1 MKLLHT
7 FVNTGEMPDVQ
18 YCADDAL
25 VNYLAETM
33 RDGQLKALVQ
43 SDVIAARIFVDTMA
57 QFIQLFLQKAAY
69 QQQRCSFEKKQIE
82 EAAQWSIIKRRDNWQ
97 ALVQRIDDSHREH
110 GFDNLFYSHELG
122 QNEGYKNNALWE
134 SMLNDWAGSIDWMLA
149 QRKRELIDGRRK
161 LQDMQLRNNLTSA
174 IHYIKQHGI
183 ANERFYQAWALMGGR
198 WNVLEYERLQQ
209 VVDFQRR
216 YPILNKIT
224 HQMGRTA
231 DPLGQKSIGY
241 TTGSIGQMEHASQS
255 DITGISMG
263 HDLTSLL
270 PMEWAQ
276 FMDDDMQDIFLQKY
290 VTHRLQTFGYE
301 SHSIN
306 AARNL
311 HKKPARPLGPIIV
324 CVDVSGSMMGEPS
337 KIALSLMMQ
346 LCEMCERKQRDC
358 FLIAFS
364 VTATPIEVLHDRAQL
379 LQFFH
384 RKAEGSTDA
393 RHLMNV
399 MLQLL
404 KSNARYAGADVL
416 WITDFRI
423 PLPEPHYFSEMEQLQ
438 HDGTRFYGL
447 QLGMAENHW
456 TRHFDEMYKIEDV
469 KMEIR

>member
-1 MKLLHT
+1 
-7 FVNTGEMPDVQ
+7 
-18 YCADDAL
+18 
-25 VNYLAETM
+25 
-33 RDGQLKALVQ
+33 
-43 SDVIAARIFVDTMA
+43 
-57 QFIQLFLQKAAY
+57 
-69 QQQRCSFEKKQIE
+69 
-82 EAAQWSIIKRRDNWQ
+82 
-97 ALVQRIDDSHREH
+97 
-110 GFDNLFYSHELG
+110 
-122 QNEGYKNNALWE
+122 
-134 SMLNDWAGSIDWMLA
+134 
-149 QRKRELIDGRRK
+149 
-161 LQDMQLRNNLTSA
+161 
-174 IHYIKQHGI
+174 
-183 ANERFYQAWALMGGR
+183 
-198 WNVLEYERLQQ
+198 
-209 VVDFQRR
+209 
-216 YPILNKIT
+216 
-224 HQMGRTA
+224 
-231 DPLGQKSIGY
+231 
-241 TTGSIGQMEHASQS
+241 
-255 DITGISMG
+255 
-263 HDLTSLL
+263 
-270 PMEWAQ
+270 
-276 FMDDDMQDIFLQKY
+276 
-290 VTHRLQTFGYE
+290 
-301 SHSIN
+301 
-306 AARNL
+306 
-311 HKKPARPLGPIIV
+311 
-324 CVDVSGSMMGEPS
+324 MMGEPS